1 MTGKTPGHAAGCF
14 TIDPK
19 GIVGSKENNGLV
31 TIQEVWKDLDDS
43 FHTSIEF
50 CHRKARIMIEVRQN

>member
-50 CHRKARIMIEVRQN
+50 CQMGPRSLLA